1 MGPEGTAP
9 THTDFPAPEIF
20 RLREGVAS
28 VIGGP
33 RGPTPP
39 VRGRC
44 PAGTEGVGMGGVEN
58 EAVSPPKF
66 DRDRPLA
73 PFWFLFGR
81 PNAART
87 APAGAFRSA
96 TAAQRRLLARRCGEI
111 PLQKGKEQHV
121 RGGRALQKRKRR
133 KQRKTGRPDKE
144 EKTSLTQKRK
154 RIWNCFYSGTASRRA
169 I

>member
-20 RLREGVAS
+20 RLREGMAS

-73 PFWFLFGR
+73 PFWFLFGQ

-111 PLQKGKEQHV
+111 SPRKEEQHV